1 MQPIHCVVLKW
12 SLIFTLPIRP
22 NLTELKQTSTKLWVC
37 FLCLHALGLLW
48 VCCGHPRADPKQYAP
63 QADPEWTLK
72 ADPYFRSRP
81 LNPGDKKND
90 GSAPHYS
97 V

>member
-1 MQPIHCVVLKW
+1 MCGSKVESHFYSTNQTQPYRIKADLNQ
-12 SLIFTLPIRP
+12 TLG
-22 NLTELKQTSTKLWVC
+22 LFSVSYDAQC
-37 FLCLHALGLLW
+37 LLW

-72 ADPYFRSRP
+72 ADPDFRSRP

>member
-1 MQPIHCVVLKW
+1 MESHFYSTNQTQPYRIKADLNQ
-12 SLIFTLPIRP
+12 TLG
-22 NLTELKQTSTKLWVC
+22 LFSVSYDAQC
-37 FLCLHALGLLW
+37 LLW

-72 ADPYFRSRP
+72 ADPDFRSRP

-90 GSAPHYS
+90 GSSPHYS

>member
-37 FLCLHALGLLW
+37 FLCLHAQGLLW

-63 QADPEWTLK
+63 RLIQ
-72 ADPYFRSRP
+72 S
-81 LNPGDKKND
+81 G
-90 GSAPHYS
+90 H
-97 V
+97 